1 MLLEGK
7 NALILGVAN
16 QASIAWAIAKA
27 FSREGANLAFAYQGE
42 RLKENVLE
50 LAGTL
55 PRPSPVFQCDV
66 TRDDEIQN
74 LFSELK
80 NSFGTLQI
88 LVHSIAFAPKSELSG
103 RILDTTRQGFQ
114 TAQEVSAYSLLALAK
129 GAEPL
134 MEGSGGSLIAMSYIG
149 AERVIPNY
157 NLMGPAKASLEA
169 EIRYLA
175 YDLGSKNIRVNG
187 ISAGPVNTVAARGIS
202 RFGTMLKHHAHV
214 SPLRRNVG
222 VEEIANTAVFLGS
235 SLSSGITGEILYC
248 DCGYHIMGM

>member
-42 RLKENVLE
+42 RLKENLIE
-50 LAGTL
+50 LTGTL
-55 PRPSPVFQCDV
+55 PHPSPVFQCDV
-66 TRDDEIQN
+66 TKDDEIQN
-74 LFSELK
+74 LFSGVRHV
-80 NSFGTLQI
+80 FGRLDV
-88 LVHSIAFAPKSELSG
+88 LVHSIAFAPKNELSG
-103 RILDTTRQGFQ
+103 RISDTTRQGFQ

-129 GAEPL
+129 GAEAL
-134 MEGSGGSLIAMSYIG
+134 MEGPGGSILAMSYIG
-149 AERVIPNY
+149 AVRVIPNY
-157 NLMGPAKASLEA
+157 NLMGPVKASLEA

-175 YDLGSKNIRVNG
+175 YDLGPKNIRVNG

-202 RFGTMLKHHAHV
+202 RFGTMLKHHAHAA
-214 SPLRRNVG
+214 PLRRNVG
-222 VEEIANTAVFLGS
+222 VDEIANTAVFLAS
-235 SLSSGITGEILYC
+235 TLSSGITGEILYC